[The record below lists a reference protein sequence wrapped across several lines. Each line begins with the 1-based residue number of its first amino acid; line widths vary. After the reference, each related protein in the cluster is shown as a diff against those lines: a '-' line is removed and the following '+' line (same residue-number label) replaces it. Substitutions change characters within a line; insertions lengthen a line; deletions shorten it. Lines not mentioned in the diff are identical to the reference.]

1 MQAARSAAV
10 CVHTGRQQLVE
21 HAGYIHERKLQP
33 TRDSEHAMTSSN
45 GIVAA
50 LSEQDSVALAAHVR
64 MRRVLAAVDVLHG
77 KWNVDTLQAIAAKHA
92 ALFIHEQETGNV
104 RMQLDGMELFFN
116 NTGAVT
122 LRWLTAVQDPP

>member
-1 MQAARSAAV
+1 
-10 CVHTGRQQLVE
+10 
-21 HAGYIHERKLQP
+21 
-33 TRDSEHAMTSSN
+33 MTSSN

-92 ALFIHEQETGNV
+92 ALFIHEQETGSV